1 MASHKKSIY
10 PELGFLQWKKSIPIN
25 VMDSYFSW
33 KQRFEVEWWIC
44 FLQTHSF
51 SLDHCRWSTGEQVML
66 HFSKSVLMKKGE
78 YIFTRFL
85 GELFISAAWN
95 LYQERMGPNFNTK
108 TPETRCL
115 HLMPRCLSNC
125 FEKKRRCYTMVKIP
139 TILRPVAGI
148 KFKMSSFWA

>member
-51 SLDHCRWSTGEQVML
+51 SLDHCRGSTGEQVML

-108 TPETRCL
+108 TPETHNPDAQMSFTLFWKEEEML
-115 HLMPRCLSNC
+115 HHGKNPNY
-125 FEKKRRCYTMVKIP
+125 FETCSRHQI
-139 TILRPVAGI
+139 
-148 KFKMSSFWA
+148 